1 MASGQKRCTIT
12 GDRYNTAPMEYLLV
26 GRRATAARH
35 LPGFTKKYTQTP
47 SGAAKKIL
55 VLLFAEEKWILATS
69 NSIWSDEM
77 VARHRNPP
85 SALLPALFRSLEA
98 R

>member
-1 MASGQKRCTIT
+1 MFGASVMGETR
-12 GDRYNTAPMEYLLV
+12 V
-26 GRRATAARH
+26 RRRR
-35 LPGFTKKYTQTP
+35 LD
-47 SGAAKKIL
+47 
-55 VLLFAEEKWILATS
+55 LFAEEKWILATS

>member
-12 GDRYNTAPMEYLLV
+12 GDRCNTAPMEYLLV

-47 SGAAKKIL
+47 SGAAKKIQ
-55 VLLFAEEKWILATS
+55 
-69 NSIWSDEM
+69 
-77 VARHRNPP
+77 
-85 SALLPALFRSLEA
+85 
-98 R
+98 

>member
-47 SGAAKKIL
+47 SGL
-55 VLLFAEEKWILATS
+55 DFFTGRGGVFLFNKG
-69 NSIWSDEM
+69 
-77 VARHRNPP
+77 VGV
-85 SALLPALFRSLEA
+85 LFRHNFNKYA
-98 R
+98 

>member
-47 SGAAKKIL
+47 SGL
-55 VLLFAEEKWILATS
+55 DFFTGRGGYS
-69 NSIWSDEM
+69 FSIRGAMISIST
-77 VARHRNPP
+77 PKGGG
-85 SALLPALFRSLEA
+85 SFSTFFI
-98 R
+98 

>member
-35 LPGFTKKYTQTP
+35 LPGFTRKYTQALEQLKRYSSSIGDLHFP
-47 SGAAKKIL
+47 GDNFFL
-55 VLLFAEEKWILATS
+55 VGIFLVVAT
-69 NSIWSDEM
+69 
-77 VARHRNPP
+77 
-85 SALLPALFRSLEA
+85 F
-98 R
+98 